1 MIIRS
6 NLEKLKILPDSL
18 VDRDF
23 VRSKVVELFDT
34 FCSDFPVQ
42 MNAWIVEKDL
52 SIASKK
58 GKSLSINYQD
68 KKNLD
73 EVFEGSA
80 RDKNLEMHKKAFQ
93 GESSVYIIEDNK
105 SILLTKVMPANS
117 SNDLVFGFSMDVTS
131 FVKASDALE
140 VHCKSID
147 DSTCNLLKEAREDSL
162 YKIINEARE
171 NGK

>member
-1 MIIRS
+1 
-6 NLEKLKILPDSL
+6 
-18 VDRDF
+18 
-23 VRSKVVELFDT
+23 
-34 FCSDFPVQ
+34 
-42 MNAWIVEKDL
+42 
-52 SIASKK
+52 
-58 GKSLSINYQD
+58 
-68 KKNLD
+68 
-73 EVFEGSA
+73 
-80 RDKNLEMHKKAFQ
+80 MHKKAFQ

-131 FVKASDALE
+131 FVKASDDLE